1 MKVNDRE
8 FELNMKVGDLVWS
21 LNFSS
26 LDGSI
31 IEKRLA
37 IIVEIGA
44 DPFNPYWIQ
53 LISNGQEGKTCEK
66 YLEQV
71 ITTKTDIF

>member
-1 MKVNDRE
+1 MKVDDKE
-8 FELNMKVGDLVWS
+8 VELNMKVGDLVWS
-21 LNFSS
+21 LNFNSF
-26 LDGSI
+26 GI
-31 IEKRLA
+31 ITAKRLA

-53 LISNGQEGKTCEK
+53 LVSNGREGKTCEK

-71 ITTKTDIF
+71 IVTKTDIF

>member
-1 MKVNDRE
+1 
-8 FELNMKVGDLVWS
+8 MKVGDLVWS
-21 LNFSS
+21 LNFSAI
-26 LDGSI
+26 DGTI

-44 DPFNPYWIQ
+44 DPYNPYWIQ
-53 LISNGQEGKTCEK
+53 LISNGREGKTCEK

-71 ITTKTDIF
+71 IVTKTDIF

>member
-1 MKVNDRE
+1 
-8 FELNMKVGDLVWS
+8 MKVGDLVWS
-21 LNFSS
+21 LNFS
-26 LDGSI
+26 LDGTI

-53 LISNGQEGKTCEK
+53 LISNGREGKTCEK
-66 YLEQV
+66 YLALV
-71 ITTKTDIF
+71 D

>member
-1 MKVNDRE
+1 MKVDDRE
-8 FELNMKVGDLVWS
+8 IELNMKVGDLVWS
-21 LNFSS
+21 LVLNS
-26 LDGSI
+26 LDGTI

-53 LISNGQEGKTCEK
+53 LISNGREGKTCEK
-66 YLEQV
+66 YLAQV
-71 ITTKTDIF
+71 D

>member
-1 MKVNDRE
+1 
-8 FELNMKVGDLVWS
+8 MKVGDLVWS
-21 LNFSS
+21 LVLSS
-26 LDGSI
+26 LDGTI

-53 LISNGQEGKTCEK
+53 LISTGQEGKTCEK
-66 YLEQV
+66 YLAQV
-71 ITTKTDIF
+71 D

>member
-1 MKVNDRE
+1 
-8 FELNMKVGDLVWS
+8 MKVGDLVWS
-21 LNFSS
+21 LNFNS
-26 LDGSI
+26 LDGTV

-53 LISNGQEGKTCEK
+53 LISNGREGKTCEK

-71 ITTKTDIF
+71 IVTKTDIF

>member
-1 MKVNDRE
+1 
-8 FELNMKVGDLVWS
+8 MKVGDLVWS
-21 LNFSS
+21 LEYSV
-26 LDGSI
+26 LDGTVI
-31 IEKRLA
+31 NKRLA

-53 LISNGQEGKTCEK
+53 LISNGREGMTCEK

-71 ITTKTDIF
+71 IVTKTDIF

>member
-1 MKVNDRE
+1 
-8 FELNMKVGDLVWS
+8 MKVGDLVWS
-21 LNFSS
+21 LNFS
-26 LDGSI
+26 LDGTI

-53 LISNGQEGKTCEK
+53 LISTGQEGKTCGK
-66 YLEQV
+66 YLAQV
-71 ITTKTDIF
+71 N

>member
-1 MKVNDRE
+1 MKVDDRE
-8 FELNMKVGDLVWS
+8 VELNMKVGDLVWS
-21 LNFSS
+21 LVLNS
-26 LDGSI
+26 LDGTI

-53 LISNGQEGKTCEK
+53 LISNGREGKTCEK
-66 YLEQV
+66 YLALV
-71 ITTKTDIF
+71 D

>member
-1 MKVNDRE
+1 MKVNDKE
-8 FELNMKVGDLVWS
+8 VELNMKVGDLVWS
-21 LNFSS
+21 KTYDANG
-26 LDGSI
+26 D
-31 IEKRLA
+31 EVTKRLA

-53 LISNGQEGKTCEK
+53 LISNGREGKTCEK

-71 ITTKTDIF
+71 IVTKTDIF

>member
-8 FELNMKVGDLVWS
+8 VELNMQVGDLVWS

-26 LDGSI
+26 IDGTI

-44 DPFNPYWIQ
+44 DPYNPYWIQ
-53 LISNGQEGKTCEK
+53 LISNGREGKTCEK

-71 ITTKTDIF
+71 IVNKTDIF